1 MLNQVNIMGRVCA
14 KPELKYTQS
23 GLPVTNFRLAVDR
36 NYLSNGERGTDFLT
50 VVAWRGTAEFIAN
63 YFEKGQMLAVN
74 GRLQVRPW
82 TDREGNNRE
91 AVEIVAESAY
101 FCGSKAASAA
111 MPAAQRQNDGG
122 RDVYDGLPDMAA

>member
-23 GLPVTNFRLAVDR
+23 GLPVTNLRLAVDR
-36 NYLSNGERGTDFLT
+36 NYLTNGERGTDFLT

-63 YFEKGQMLAVN
+63 YFEKGQMMAVS

-91 AVEIVAESAY
+91 AVEIVADNAY
-101 FCGSKAASAA
+101 FCGSKTASADTQHD
-111 MPAAQRQNDGG
+111 QRPMNEDA
-122 RDVYDGLPDMAA
+122 LPDMAA

>member
-1 MLNQVNIMGRVCA
+1 MLNQVNIMGRICA

-23 GLPVTNFRLAVDR
+23 GLPVINLRLAVDR
-36 NYLSNGERGTDFLT
+36 NYMTDGERGTDFLT

-63 YFEKGQMLAVN
+63 YFEKGQMMAVN

-91 AVEIVAESAY
+91 SVEIVADSAY
-101 FCGSKAASAA
+101 FCGSKMARGDI
-111 MPAAQRQNDGG
+111 QRDQGPMNEGA
-122 RDVYDGLPDMAA
+122 LPDMAA

>member
-1 MLNQVNIMGRVCA
+1 MLNQVNVMGRTCA

-36 NYLSNGERGTDFLT
+36 NYLTNGEREADFLT
-50 VVAWRGTAEFIAN
+50 VVAWRGTAEFICN
-63 YFEKGQMLAVN
+63 YFGKGQMLAIN

-82 TDREGNNRE
+82 TDRDGNKRE

-101 FCGSKAASAA
+101 FCGGRMSGPEAG
-111 MPAAQRQNDGG
+111 AQREQGPMNEEA
-122 RDVYDGLPDMAA
+122 LPDMAA